1 MLTIRSVIV
10 AMALEKVGHREST
23 VLGLIASV
31 GEGFA
36 ALGAVLAGILGD
48 MSLEFPLILA
58 AILSIIAGLAIW
70 PLNSNR

>member
-10 AMALEKVGHREST
+10 AMALEKIGHREST
-23 VLGLIASV
+23 VLGLISSV

-48 MSLEFPLILA
+48 MALEFPLILA
-58 AILSIIAGLAIW
+58 AILSVIAGLVIW
-70 PLNSNR
+70 PLNRNS